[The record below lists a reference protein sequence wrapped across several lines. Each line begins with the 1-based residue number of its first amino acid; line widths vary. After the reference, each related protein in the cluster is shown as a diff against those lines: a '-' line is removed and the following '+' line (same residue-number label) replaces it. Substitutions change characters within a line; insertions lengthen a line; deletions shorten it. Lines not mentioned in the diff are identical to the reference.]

1 MIKIL
6 ITFFQFK
13 AMIRDT
19 AIAARIKMYLASSL
33 LLENKIRNTNN
44 TKD

>member
-1 MIKIL
+1 MIKVL

-19 AIAARIKMYLASSL
+19 AIAARIKNVFGILSL
-33 LLENKIRNTNN
+33 IRE
-44 TKD
+44 